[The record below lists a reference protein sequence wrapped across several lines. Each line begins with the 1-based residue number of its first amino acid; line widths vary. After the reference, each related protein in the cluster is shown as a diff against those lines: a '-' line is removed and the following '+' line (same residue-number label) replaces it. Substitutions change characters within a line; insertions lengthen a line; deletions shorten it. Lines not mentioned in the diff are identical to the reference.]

1 MNPVEEAV
9 AGDVGAEPAG
19 GPNDH
24 GQLNPR
30 WAQQVLARGGVCR
43 SGSTSLGLGHGPNL
57 LAGAEIRAPPGPE
70 MPGAS
75 RVSGR
80 GAAPAAMTA
89 VLSLSPRRAAQRDSL
104 PTITSTNRRQL
115 AEQFAE
121 ALLVSAW
128 KRVPTPIGPF
138 VICSA

>member
-1 MNPVEEAV
+1 
-9 AGDVGAEPAG
+9 
-19 GPNDH
+19 
-24 GQLNPR
+24 
-30 WAQQVLARGGVCR
+30 
-43 SGSTSLGLGHGPNL
+43 
-57 LAGAEIRAPPGPE
+57 
-70 MPGAS
+70 
-75 RVSGR
+75 
-80 GAAPAAMTA
+80 MTA
-89 VLSLSPRRAAQRDSL
+89 VLSLSPRRRREISL